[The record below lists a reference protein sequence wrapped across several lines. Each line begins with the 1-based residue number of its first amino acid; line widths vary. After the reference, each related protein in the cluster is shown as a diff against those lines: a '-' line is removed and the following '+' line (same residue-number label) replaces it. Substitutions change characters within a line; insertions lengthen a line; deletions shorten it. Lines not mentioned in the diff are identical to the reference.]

1 MIVYAGVDGALSPDF
16 PLGVGLEVSVCR
28 EDQERFI
35 EEVRG
40 HDADVRRS

>member
-1 MIVYAGVDGALSPDF
+1 VVDVALSPDF
-16 PLGVGLEVSVCR
+16 PLGVELEVCGCR
-28 EDQERFI
+28 EDAERFI